1 VSDFLDSEKSF
12 ALGSFLDT
20 VFAIMEVVDKAVFA
34 EAAIGSVR
42 ETECVAS
49 PRQWDVHR
57 VWGTTPT
64 SKNRLCIYK
73 DTACHRLAPPEIP
86 APQSKIVPERFD
98 FILEDSVSIPSSL
111 CYN

>member
-1 VSDFLDSEKSF
+1 LDSEKSF

-20 VFAIMEVVDKAVFA
+20 VFAIIEVEDKAVFV
-34 EAAIGSVR
+34 EAAIGSGR
-42 ETECVAS
+42 ETECAAS
-49 PRQWDVHR
+49 PRQWAVHR

-86 APQSKIVPERFD
+86 APQSKIVLKRLD
-98 FILEDSVSIPSSL
+98 YNWCILIL
-111 CYN
+111 FA